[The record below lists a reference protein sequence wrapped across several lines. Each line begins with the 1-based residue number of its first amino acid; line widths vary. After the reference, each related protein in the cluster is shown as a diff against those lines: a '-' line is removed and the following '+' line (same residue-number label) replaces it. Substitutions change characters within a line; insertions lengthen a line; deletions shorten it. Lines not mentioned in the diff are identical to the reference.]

1 MAIQDNSP
9 TRTNIRWSNLKLIHE
24 GMIYAIKDGF
34 TNNKYVYWK
43 KETPNQFITGDMLP
57 RSNYQI
63 VMMNNDGVAYL
74 YPSVELII
82 DNAGQQKQ
90 DNIVLVNHISNQDIH
105 TSLEE
110 KELLTSLEEA
120 SADLYEQINL
130 LARRIN
136 EVRLKTDKT
145 DENVSIND
153 RRVTFLEESMEI
165 LFNRVDELEKSLQ
178 EKQRKE

>member
-1 MAIQDNSP
+1 
-9 TRTNIRWSNLKLIHE
+9 
-24 GMIYAIKDGF
+24 
-34 TNNKYVYWK
+34 
-43 KETPNQFITGDMLP
+43 MLLF
-57 RSNYQI
+57 
-63 VMMNNDGVAYL
+63 L